1 MSAVRTST
9 TSRGAA
15 VRIRE
20 PFPLTPIAGLLAV
33 VLTGALWGTI
43 GVVTGQLKAAFPN
56 PSGSGSALSSLVLV
70 AIRLGITAPTAALVA
85 RLVLGSGAFRLP
97 RRAIVLGLGLGLVQ
111 AFFQYAYVEAVTN
124 AGVGIATAIE
134 LCLAPV
140 LVAALS
146 VVALRER
153 PDRTILLAILVAAAG
168 TIVLAANGSSP
179 KFAAT
184 FGGVDIVG
192 VARAL
197 AEVGRRLAERS
208 LSLEVTPEAVDL
220 HGMEKS
226 RDRARR
232 IERYGKSSRKI
243 GFGVGE
249 FLVGDSLGAQTRHL
263 AAHDP
268 DRIGDLF
275 VGAGGRDRQQGR
287 LAPGTQRTGD
297 AVGEPSPLAHEI
309 VTGKPYTYL
318 DNAPAGFRGV
328 LPSSLRV
335 RRT

>member
-153 PDRTILLAILVAAAG
+153 PDRTILIAILVAAAG

-184 FGGVDIVG
+184 FGTGFAWSLACMVGYASYIVL
-192 VARAL
+192 ARRLTAGTHPLELVAL
-197 AEVGRRLAERS
+197 ASLGGAAILALPAAQIGLPS
-208 LSLEVTPEAVDL
+208 LADVDPVVPALQFAYLALIATSLAYALFVSGV
-220 HGMEKS
+220 
-226 RDRARR
+226 RATNAT
-232 IERYGKSSRKI
+232 I
-243 GFGVGE
+243 G
-249 FLVGDSLGAQTRHL
+249 SLGALAMPPTATIL
-263 AAHDP
+263 AAVV
-268 DRIGDLF
+268 LN
-275 VGAGGRDRQQGR
+275 QQ
-287 LAPGTQRTGD
+287 PT
-297 AVGEPSPLAHEI
+297 VEI
-309 VTGKPYTYL
+309 VFGQLLLMVAMAVTIVRTARGTG
-318 DNAPAGFRGV
+318 R
-328 LPSSLRV
+328 
-335 RRT
+335 